1 MSLFVC
7 EECGCIENTA
17 LSRFWVR
24 KTDLGPNDGRA
35 LCSECDPETREWH
48 GRFPKR
54 LYDPETD
61 SPDWIDGEWV
71 ERKGSTG

>member
-7 EECGCIENTA
+7 EECRCVENTA
-17 LSRFWVR
+17 LSGFWLRNTEGR
-24 KTDLGPNDGRA
+24 KGKA
-35 LCSECDPETREWH
+35 LCSECDPEIGKWH

-61 SPDWIDGEWV
+61 NPQWVDGEWV
-71 ERKGSTG
+71 GRKERGDA